1 MALPPG
7 APSRLSTERIQAVA
21 KKRGADSQFSARLD
35 ALKRQDQKRP
45 QVGPQ
50 SQMTD
55 AGRAERLNAMNAKQK
70 AELDAQVS
78 AKKQETDKKA
88 IQAKKKAGKWQ
99 ASKQLMG
106 SRPQV
111 EGRPRDEN
119 TPGRYRNQEKAQAL
133 KKSLQPNAR
142 PGRRERKQRG

>member
-21 KKRGADSQFSARLD
+21 KRRGTDSQFSARLD
-35 ALKRQDQKRP
+35 ALKRQDQERP

-55 AGRAERLNAMNAKQK
+55 AGRADRLDAMNAKQK
-70 AELDAQVS
+70 AALDAQAS

-99 ASKQLMG
+99 ASKQLTG
-106 SRPQV
+106 SRPQPQ
-111 EGRPRDEN
+111 GRP
-119 TPGRYRNQEKAQAL
+119 NQEKAQAL
-133 KKSLQPNAR
+133 KKPLQPNAR

>member
-21 KKRGADSQFSARLD
+21 KRRGTDSQFSARLD

-45 QVGPQ
+45 QVGPE

-70 AELDAQVS
+70 AELDAEG
-78 AKKQETDKKA
+78 AKKSAVTA
-88 IQAKKKAGKWQ
+88 
-99 ASKQLMG
+99 
-106 SRPQV
+106 
-111 EGRPRDEN
+111 
-119 TPGRYRNQEKAQAL
+119 EKAQKAKRKAKS
-133 KKSLQPNAR
+133 KKVNI
-142 PGRRERKQRG
+142 

>member
-21 KKRGADSQFSARLD
+21 KRRGTDSQFSARLD
-35 ALKRQDQKRP
+35 ALKRQDHERP

-55 AGRAERLNAMNAKQK
+55 AGRADRLDAMNAKQK
-70 AELDAQVS
+70 AALDAQAS

-99 ASKQLMG
+99 ASKQLTG
-106 SRPQV
+106 SRPQPQ
-111 EGRPRDEN
+111 GRP
-119 TPGRYRNQEKAQAL
+119 NQEKAQAL
-133 KKSLQPNAR
+133 KKPLQPNAR

>member
-21 KKRGADSQFSARLD
+21 KRRGTDSQFSARLD
-35 ALKRQDQKRP
+35 ALKRQDQERP

-55 AGRAERLNAMNAKQK
+55 AGRADRLDAMNAKQK
-70 AELDAQVS
+70 AALDAQAS

-99 ASKQLMG
+99 ASKQLTG
-106 SRPQV
+106 SSPQPQ
-111 EGRPRDEN
+111 GSP
-119 TPGRYRNQEKAQAL
+119 NQDKAQAL
-133 KKSLQPNAR
+133 KKPLQPNTR